1 MLNSLALTDA
11 FLCLMT
17 VWLAS
22 RSALAVGYR
31 MAFTLLAIPALLG
44 FLRFSGIYP
53 LETWHPLFTLMSA
66 SAALP
71 LLAICVVGPQSIV
84 ATRRQ
89 FAIIFLGVAMLLGL
103 LIAGLGKFRIYDQAL
118 GLGSML
124 FILVT
129 LLKSGQHAR
138 ALGQGVS
145 MKQRKIDRTIKLLR
159 DAGVTA
165 VAEPVGGDV
174 STTTRAVA
182 PWSRISLRNSRSL
195 AWIPDR
201 KSVV

>member
-11 FLCLMT
+11 LLCLIA

-31 MAFTLLAIPALLG
+31 MAFSLLAIPALLG

-71 LLAICVVGPQSIV
+71 LLAICVLAPQSMV

-89 FAIIFLGVAMLLGL
+89 FAIIFLGIAMLLGL

-124 FILVT
+124 VILVT

-138 ALGQGVS
+138 ALGATLMLVGSVLFVL
-145 MKQRKIDRTIKLLR
+145 KISIPPWLLPG
-159 DAGVTA
+159 DWLHLGMAMGLLLIAPTTLA
-165 VAEPVGGDV
+165 QSDPSPEAEM
-174 STTTRAVA
+174 A
-182 PWSRISLRNSRSL
+182 
-195 AWIPDR
+195 
-201 KSVV
+201 

>member
-11 FLCLMT
+11 LLCLVA

-71 LLAICVVGPQSIV
+71 MLAICVLSPESMV

-89 FAIIFLGVAMLLGL
+89 FAIIFLGGAMLLGL
-103 LIAGLGKFRIYDQAL
+103 LIGGLGKLRIYDQAVAL
-118 GLGSML
+118 LSML
-124 FILVT
+124 LILIST
-129 LLKSGQHAR
+129 IKSGNHVRSMGAILML
-138 ALGQGVS
+138 AGSVMFVLKVS
-145 MKQRKIDRTIKLLR
+145 VPPWLMPGDFLHLAMAFGLLL
-159 DAGVTA
+159 
-165 VAEPVGGDV
+165 
-174 STTTRAVA
+174 VA
-182 PWSRISLRNSRSL
+182 PNNLKTLKESSTPEP
-195 AWIPDR
+195 A
-201 KSVV
+201 

>member
-11 FLCLMT
+11 LLCLIA

-31 MAFTLLAIPALLG
+31 MAFSLLAIPALLG

-71 LLAICVVGPQSIV
+71 LLAICVLAPQSMV

-89 FAIIFLGVAMLLGL
+89 FAIIFLGITMLLGL

-118 GLGSML
+118 GLASML
-124 FILVT
+124 IILVT

-138 ALGQGVS
+138 ALGATLMLVGSVLFVL
-145 MKQRKIDRTIKLLR
+145 KISIPPWLLPG
-159 DAGVTA
+159 DWLHLGMAMGLLLIAPTTLA
-165 VAEPVGGDV
+165 QSDPSPEAEM
-174 STTTRAVA
+174 A
-182 PWSRISLRNSRSL
+182 
-195 AWIPDR
+195 
-201 KSVV
+201 

>member
-11 FLCLMT
+11 LLCLVA

-22 RSALAVGYR
+22 RSALSVGYR

-71 LLAICVVGPQSIV
+71 MLAICVLSPESMV

-89 FAIIFLGVAMLLGL
+89 FAIIFLGGAMLLGL
-103 LIAGLGKFRIYDQAL
+103 LIAGLGKLRIYDQAL
-118 GLGSML
+118 ALFSML
-124 FILVT
+124 SILVS
-129 LLKSGQHAR
+129 LLKRGEHMR
-138 ALGQGVS
+138 AMGAILMLAGS
-145 MKQRKIDRTIKLLR
+145 ALFDIKFSIPPSW
-159 DAGVTA
+159 V
-165 VAEPVGGDV
+165 PGDFLHL
-174 STTTRAVA
+174 AMAFGLFLVA
-182 PWSRISLRNSRSL
+182 PNNLKTLKEFS
-195 AWIPDR
+195 APETA
-201 KSVV
+201 

>member
-11 FLCLMT
+11 LLCLIA

-31 MAFTLLAIPALLG
+31 MAFSLLAIPALLG

-71 LLAICVVGPQSIV
+71 LLAICVLAPQSMV

-89 FAIIFLGVAMLLGL
+89 FAIIFLGIAMLLGL

-118 GLGSML
+118 GLGSIL
-124 FILVT
+124 VILVT

-138 ALGQGVS
+138 ALGATLMLVGSVLFVL
-145 MKQRKIDRTIKLLR
+145 KISIPPWLLPG
-159 DAGVTA
+159 DWLHLGMAMGLLLIAPTA
-165 VAEPVGGDV
+165 LAQSDPSQEAEM
-174 STTTRAVA
+174 A
-182 PWSRISLRNSRSL
+182 
-195 AWIPDR
+195 
-201 KSVV
+201 

>member
-11 FLCLMT
+11 LLCLVA

-22 RSALAVGYR
+22 RSALSVGYR

-71 LLAICVVGPQSIV
+71 MSAICVLSPECMV

-89 FAIIFLGVAMLLGL
+89 FAIIFLGGAMLLGL
-103 LIAGLGKFRIYDQAL
+103 LIAGLGKLRIYDQAL
-118 GLGSML
+118 ALLSML
-124 FILVT
+124 VILVS
-129 LLKSGQHAR
+129 LLKSGEHTRAMGAILMLVGSVLFVIKFSIPPWLVPGDFLHLAM
-138 ALGQGVS
+138 ALGLFLVVPNNLKS
-145 MKQRKIDRTIKLLR
+145 LEESS
-159 DAGVTA
+159 APATA
-165 VAEPVGGDV
+165 
-174 STTTRAVA
+174 
-182 PWSRISLRNSRSL
+182 
-195 AWIPDR
+195 
-201 KSVV
+201 